1 MSFGTGIFLIVI
13 ASLIICA
20 IICFLIFG
28 ASLEKKDASLVW
40 VMIVIGLLIIG
51 GAGIVVINSCIQFKV
66 TVVDKFTSG
75 GTSYVVVEDKSGEM
89 RLLKEDEDWTSRE
102 VGDTIQITY
111 SDLRK
116 ALDEQTTAIIYSRKE
131 ASK

>member
-1 MSFGTGIFLIVI
+1 MSFGAGILIVI

-28 ASLEKKDASLVW
+28 AYLEKKDASLVW

-51 GAGIVVINSCIQFKV
+51 GAGIVVINSCIQLKA

-102 VGDTIQITY
+102 VGETIQITY
-111 SDLRK
+111 GDLRK
-116 ALDEQTTAIIYSRKE
+116 ALDEQTIIIIYSRKE

>member
-1 MSFGTGIFLIVI
+1 MSFGAGIFIIIV
-13 ASLIICA
+13 SLIICA

-28 ASLEKKDASLVW
+28 AYLEKRDASLVW
-40 VMIVIGLLIIG
+40 VMIIIGLLIIG
-51 GAGIVVINSCIQFKV
+51 GAGIVVINSCIQLKV
-66 TVVDKFTSG
+66 TVIDKFTSG

-102 VGDTIQITY
+102 VGETIQITY

-116 ALDEQTTAIIYSRKE
+116 ALDEQTTIIIYSRKE